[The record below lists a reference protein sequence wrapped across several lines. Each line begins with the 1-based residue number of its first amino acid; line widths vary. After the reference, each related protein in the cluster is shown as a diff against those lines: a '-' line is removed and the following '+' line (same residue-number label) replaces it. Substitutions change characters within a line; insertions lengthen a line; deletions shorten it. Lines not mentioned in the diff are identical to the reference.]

1 MTLVINERE
10 YDVPELD
17 FNAVCDLADRGIDI
31 LNTNTMQKNALG
43 IARGFTA
50 WVMGVDNATA
60 GREIQK
66 HMLAGGDISVII
78 DAFTQAVEES
88 GFFNAIQSRA
98 PKTPQDHKRK
108 VRKAQEE

>member
-43 IARGFTA
+43 TARGFCA
-50 WVMGVDNATA
+50 WVMGVDTATA
-60 GREIQK
+60 GREIQQ
-66 HMLAGGDISVII
+66 HILNGGDIATII
-78 DAFTQAVEES
+78 DAFTKAVEES
-88 GFFNAIQSRA
+88 GFFNAISNRMPA
-98 PKTPQDHKRK
+98 PQDHKRK